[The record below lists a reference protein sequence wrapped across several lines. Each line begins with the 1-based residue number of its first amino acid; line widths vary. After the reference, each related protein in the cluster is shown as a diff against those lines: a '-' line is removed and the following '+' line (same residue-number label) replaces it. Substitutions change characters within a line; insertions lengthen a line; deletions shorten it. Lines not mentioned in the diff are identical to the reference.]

1 MAETMLPHDSE
12 GSASRPLVGG
22 PTLAVDWSA
31 RLAEHDRWLRTV
43 VFARLGERPAVDEV
57 MQEVALAAVAQQA
70 PLSDLT
76 RLGAWLYRIAVRQA
90 LLYRRRRGRQR
101 KLVDSYAWFQERNS
115 ALSSLP
121 DPLDLLLRDERQA
134 LVRESLGR
142 LPSRD
147 REILLLKYTED
158 WSYRELAGHLGVSES
173 AIEARLHRARQ
184 RLREAMISKHLI
196 EADT

>member
-1 MAETMLPHDSE
+1 
-12 GSASRPLVGG
+12 
-22 PTLAVDWSA
+22 
-31 RLAEHDRWLRTV
+31 
-43 VFARLGERPAVDEV
+43 

-147 REILLLKYTED
+147 REILLLKYSED